1 MSSGHSLQGK
11 VAVVTGGAGGI
22 GSETVRP
29 PHPTTTPSPMAATP
43 SQASL
48 TACCC
53 GQCRK
58 LAEEGA
64 SVLVV
69 DLPSASGP
77 ASVAAGIAS
86 AGGTAEGFDCDVSQG
101 AEIKAM
107 IGRAVELWGRLDI
120 VVNNAMWMG
129 KGGPAGGIQ
138 GNAVE
143 LEEESWDYAFAVGIK
158 SQYLATK
165 HAVPEMIKVGG
176 GTIVNISS
184 VEGALMSRRNLA
196 YATVKRAVS
205 APTPQPV
212 GVMGVG
218 SGFGAR
224 AAEKAPFRG
233 QPPGVGVR

>member
-1 MSSGHSLQGK
+1 M
-11 VAVVTGGAGGI
+11 
-22 GSETVRP
+22 
-29 PHPTTTPSPMAATP
+29 
-43 SQASL
+43 
-48 TACCC
+48 
-53 GQCRK
+53 
-58 LAEEGA
+58 
-64 SVLVV
+64 LVV

-101 AEIKAM
+101 ADIEAM

-176 GTIVNISS
+176 GTLVNISS

-205 APTPQPV
+205 RPPPPGCWSSCPITKVNRPPLV
-212 GVMGVG
+212 
-218 SGFGAR
+218 
-224 AAEKAPFRG
+224 RG
-233 QPPGVGVR
+233 QHWASASGDGPDQPDRG

>member
-1 MSSGHSLQGK
+1 
-11 VAVVTGGAGGI
+11 
-22 GSETVRP
+22 
-29 PHPTTTPSPMAATP
+29 MAATP
-43 SQASL
+43 ARQASL

-101 AEIKAM
+101 ADIKAM

>member
-1 MSSGHSLQGK
+1 M
-11 VAVVTGGAGGI
+11 
-22 GSETVRP
+22 
-29 PHPTTTPSPMAATP
+29 
-43 SQASL
+43 
-48 TACCC
+48 
-53 GQCRK
+53 
-58 LAEEGA
+58 
-64 SVLVV
+64 LVV

-101 AEIKAM
+101 ADIKAM

-165 HAVPEMIKVGG
+165 HAVPEMVKVGG
-176 GTIVNISS
+176 EHDRLRTTFLCGLRFHTD
-184 VEGALMSRRNLA
+184 AP
-196 YATVKRAVS
+196 AVFQAGRS
-205 APTPQPV
+205 
-212 GVMGVG
+212 
-218 SGFGAR
+218 
-224 AAEKAPFRG
+224 
-233 QPPGVGVR
+233 

>member
-1 MSSGHSLQGK
+1 M
-11 VAVVTGGAGGI
+11 
-22 GSETVRP
+22 
-29 PHPTTTPSPMAATP
+29 
-43 SQASL
+43 
-48 TACCC
+48 
-53 GQCRK
+53 
-58 LAEEGA
+58 
-64 SVLVV
+64 LVV

-101 AEIKAM
+101 ADIKAM

-205 APTPQPV
+205 RPHP
-212 GVMGVG
+212 
-218 SGFGAR
+218 AR
-224 AAEKAPFRG
+224 RPITKVNRPPLFRG
-233 QPPGVGVR
+233 QHWALASGDGPDQPDRGGLWPGRHPDQRNLPWLHGPSSER